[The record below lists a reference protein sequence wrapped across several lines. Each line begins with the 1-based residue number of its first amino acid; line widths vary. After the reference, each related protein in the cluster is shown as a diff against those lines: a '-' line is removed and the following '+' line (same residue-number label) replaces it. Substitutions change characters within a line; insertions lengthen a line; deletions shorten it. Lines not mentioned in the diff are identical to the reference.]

1 MGHSTGSI
9 EMKKLGITARH
20 YNLAAALVLLL
31 PAILSAATDK
41 NIDAKKSVLII
52 HVGKAGMFSAAG
64 HAHWVD
70 APISHGQFNEGAAA
84 HVEFS
89 VDAGKM
95 TVRADEKTSA
105 KDRAKVQETM
115 QTAVLESK
123 KYPEI
128 RFRSTTVTPLGG
140 QAWKVTG
147 PLTLHGASKVVSVEV
162 RRDGE
167 TYAGSAR
174 LKQSDFG
181 IQPVTIGGG
190 VVKVKDELDISF
202 KIYSA
207 AE

>member
-1 MGHSTGSI
+1 
-9 EMKKLGITARH
+9 
-20 YNLAAALVLLL
+20 
-31 PAILSAATDK
+31 
-41 NIDAKKSVLII
+41 
-52 HVGKAGMFSAAG
+52 
-64 HAHWVD
+64 
-70 APISHGQFNEGAAA
+70 
-84 HVEFS
+84 
-89 VDAGKM
+89 M

>member
-1 MGHSTGSI
+1 
-9 EMKKLGITARH
+9 MKKLGITVRH

-31 PAILSAATDK
+31 PTILSAATDK
-41 NIDAKKSVLII
+41 HIDAKKSVLII
-52 HVGKAGMFSAAG
+52 HVGKAGVFSAAG
-64 HAHWVD
+64 HDHWVD
-70 APISHGQFNEGAAA
+70 APISHGQFAEGAAA

-95 TVRADEKTSA
+95 TVRPDEKTSA
-105 KDRAKVQETM
+105 KDRAKIQETM
-115 QTAVLESK
+115 QTAVLESE

-128 RFRSTTVTPLGG
+128 RFRSTTVTPNGG

-147 PLTLHGASKVVSVEV
+147 PLTLHGVSKVVLVEV

-167 TYAGSAR
+167 TYTGSAR